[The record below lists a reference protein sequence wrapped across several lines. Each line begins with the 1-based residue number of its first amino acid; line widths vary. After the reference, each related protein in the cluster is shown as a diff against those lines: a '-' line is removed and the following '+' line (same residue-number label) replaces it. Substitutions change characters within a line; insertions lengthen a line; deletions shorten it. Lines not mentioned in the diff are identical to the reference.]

1 MSAVSFTVVGAEDKV
16 KKLKQRRN
24 GFLSNLSK
32 VINRAEMYLTDTI
45 LKEIGILKK
54 KLKFALFTLQSNTEE
69 ICALTSV
76 EDEKKYYESFNEN
89 NERANI
95 IINNLEN
102 YLDQAEVDIQSV
114 ISDYALEYLY
124 NTQLKTG
131 RSESKGSSK
140 SSSKGSSEKESLA
153 LLQNQSR
160 AKRNIKLLEA
170 RQKLERAQAE
180 EDYLRAKEIR
190 ELTQASTVS
199 VSNEVLRDL
208 GRTCEEFINRH
219 TLRI

>member
-1 MSAVSFTVVGAEDKV
+1 M

-45 LKEIGILKK
+45 LKEIGLLKRN
-54 KLKFALFTLQSNTEE
+54 LKFALFTLQSNTEE

-76 EDEKKYYESFNEN
+76 EDEKKYYESFNKN

-102 YLDQAEVDIQSV
+102 YLDQAEADIQSV

-124 NTQLKTG
+124 NTL
-131 RSESKGSSK
+131 S
-140 SSSKGSSEKESLA
+140 
-153 LLQNQSR
+153 
-160 AKRNIKLLEA
+160 
-170 RQKLERAQAE
+170 
-180 EDYLRAKEIR
+180 
-190 ELTQASTVS
+190 
-199 VSNEVLRDL
+199 
-208 GRTCEEFINRH
+208 
-219 TLRI
+219 